1 MLGLEMWTYFFLY
14 FGQKQTLMEQYP
26 DVIEKYTQL
35 LIDQVMSYGPKIIL
49 AALVIWLGFKLI
61 NAIAKRVDWAM
72 ERGNVDETLRP
83 FIHNLLE
90 WTLKIVLLISAA
102 GIVGVETASF
112 AVILGSV
119 GLAIGLAMQ
128 GTLSNFA
135 SGVMLLIFRPFKV
148 GDYVEVAGQGGS
160 VELVGVFVTHLRSP
174 QNRLIIIPNSTI
186 FNDNL
191 INYTEADKVQIR
203 LSVGVSYD
211 ADLKQARQVIMD
223 YLKEESRILA
233 SNPTEVLV
241 SELADSSVNLS
252 IRFWVKPG
260 DYWPMYFDKLEGIKT
275 HLDDANI
282 EIPFPQ
288 RVVTMKQG

>member
-1 MLGLEMWTYFFLY
+1 
-14 FGQKQTLMEQYP
+14 MENYP
-26 DVIEKYTQL
+26 DLFEKYGNMLVDQL
-35 LIDQVMSYGPKIIL
+35 MTFGPKVLL
-49 AALVIWLGFKLI
+49 ALLVIWIGFKLI
-61 NAIAKRVDWAM
+61 NLINKRVDWALD
-72 ERGNVDETLRP
+72 RSKVDPTLRP

-90 WTLKIVLLISAA
+90 WTLKIILLISAA

-112 AVILGSV
+112 AVVLGSV

-148 GDYVEVAGQGGS
+148 GDYVEVAGEGG
-160 VELVGVFVTHLRSP
+160 VAELVGVFVTHLRSP

-186 FNDNL
+186 FNNNL
-191 INYTEADKVQIR
+191 VNYSDAEKVQIR

-211 ADLKQARQVIMD
+211 ADLKQARQVIID
-223 YLKEESRILA
+223 QLTPDSRILKTD
-233 SNPTEVLV
+233 PTEVLV

-252 IRFWVKPG
+252 VRFWVKPS
-260 DYWPMYFDKLEGIKT
+260 DYWGTYFDSIEGVKT
-275 HLDDANI
+275 CLDAAQI

-288 RVVTMKQG
+288 RVVTMKQ